1 MVRYSFSMGLKRA
14 GRASTFVSNHFDVP
28 WRAWD
33 VLIAPFDNQHVFTL
47 LANGL
52 ERTNE
57 CDHRSTDDRVLRI
70 EHCTDCFP
78 RI

>member
-1 MVRYSFSMGLKRA
+1 MVRYSFPLPMGLKRVA
-14 GRASTFVSNHFDVP
+14 RASTFVSNHFDVP

-33 VLIAPFDNQHVFTL
+33 VLITPFDNQHVFTL

-57 CDHRSTDDRVLRI
+57 HESPSECRAILTY
-70 EHCTDCFP
+70 
-78 RI
+78 